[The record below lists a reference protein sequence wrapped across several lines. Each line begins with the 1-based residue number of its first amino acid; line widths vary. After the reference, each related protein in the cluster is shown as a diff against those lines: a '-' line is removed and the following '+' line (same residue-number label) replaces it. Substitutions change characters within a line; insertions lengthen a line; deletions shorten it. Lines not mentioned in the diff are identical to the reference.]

1 MKPFDQL
8 GNIVRDEWRQAEF
21 DSRKLPDIACR
32 ALDRSRLADCVTP
45 DQIVDWVAETP
56 VLPPQGDLAS
66 TFGQPPLVVYR
77 DPRFFIEVLFW
88 TTGTT
93 AIHQHGF
100 AGAFTVLAGSSV
112 QTEYRFEV
120 HDRVNA
126 HMLLGDLTLEQSSV
140 LRRGDIQ
147 PIHPGDRLI
156 HAVFHLETPSVTVV
170 VRSHSDQE
178 SGVQYQYLRPHL
190 AIDPFFTDPAMTR
203 RLQILTL
210 LDSLKSSRYG
220 EIAGRILTRADCLET
235 FEVLRRARRHCGS
248 HGATFARLT
257 DAARARHGSR
267 IDRLLTVIGEAE
279 REEILISRRDRILDR
294 DHRFLLALLINL
306 SDRDAILSMI
316 GQEYETTDPG
326 ALALQWLSDL
336 SVEHVLGI
344 EIDDLNALLLPHLM
358 AGLSF
363 EAICNRLSGEYS
375 PEEVAAQ
382 KVALHEHCERLRN
395 HPPLRPLLHAIEAL
409 P

>member
-1 MKPFDQL
+1 VKRFAQL
-8 GNIVRDEWRQAEF
+8 GDLMRDEWREAEF

-32 ALDRSRLADCVTP
+32 VLHRSRLADCVTP
-45 DQIVDWVAETP
+45 EHIVDWVAETP

-100 AGAFTVLAGSSV
+100 AGAFTVLAGSSI

-126 HMLLGDLTLEQSSV
+126 HMLLGDLTLERSTV

-147 PIHPGDRLI
+147 PIHPGDKLV
-156 HAVFHLETPSVTVV
+156 HSVFHLEMPSVTVV
-170 VRSHSDQE
+170 VRSQSDQE
-178 SGVQYQYLRPHL
+178 SGIQYQFLRPHL

-203 RLQILTL
+203 RLQILAL
-210 LDSLKSSRYG
+210 LDSLKSPRYQ
-220 EIAGRILTRADCLET
+220 EIAGRVLQRADCLET
-235 FEVLRRARRHCGS
+235 FEVLRLARRHCGS
-248 HGATFARLT
+248 HGALFAHLT

-267 IDRLLTVIGEAE
+267 IDRLLTVIDEAE

-316 GQEYETTDPG
+316 GREYETTDPG
-326 ALALQWLSDL
+326 ALALEWLSGL
-336 SVEHVLGI
+336 SAQHVLGI
-344 EIDDLNALLLPHLM
+344 EIDDLNALLLQYLV

-363 EAICNRLSGEYS
+363 EGICDRLSGEYL
-375 PEEVAAQ
+375 PEDVAAQ
-382 KVALHEHCERLRN
+382 KFALHEHCERLR
-395 HPPLRPLLHAIEAL
+395 HHAPLRPLLNVNR
-409 P
+409 